1 MRRGALAFP
10 RALALAAALA
20 AGCEPPEA
28 SSQTGTVVG
37 STAVAIDTR
46 IATVRDGEAAVA
58 DFITDT
64 LRAATTAMGYD
75 VEVALINA
83 GAIRGGAVLPNS
95 VPVDVSAKLGRIYP
109 PGPLTDL
116 DLAGWVPFRD
126 DLVVLTVTGA
136 QLKSALE
143 RGASQLPPDLRI
155 DGGGPFL
162 QLSGGRYTID
172 CAGDVQLLD
181 DGAGTIV
188 REGSRISRLEAGG
201 VVLFDRDAGIDVL
214 ATTNVRL
221 VVNSFVA
228 GGGDGHFAL
237 TGASDAVDLPYD
249 LFSPIDALVAAVA
262 AGSPIAPATDG
273 RITVIGDCGMP
284 LSQP

>member
-1 MRRGALAFP
+1 
-10 RALALAAALA
+10 
-20 AGCEPPEA
+20 
-28 SSQTGTVVG
+28 
-37 STAVAIDTR
+37 
-46 IATVRDGEAAVA
+46 
-58 DFITDT
+58 
-64 LRAATTAMGYD
+64 
-75 VEVALINA
+75 
-83 GAIRGGAVLPNS
+83 

-116 DLAGWVPFRD
+116 DLAGWMPFRD
-126 DLVVLTVTGA
+126 GQVVLTVTGA

-143 RGASQLPPDLRI
+143 RGAAQLPPDLRI
-155 DGGGPFL
+155 DGGGPLL

-181 DGAGTIV
+181 DGAGVIV
-188 REGSRISRLEAGG
+188 REGTRVSRLEAGG

-214 ATTNVRL
+214 ASTTVRL

-228 GGGDGHFAL
+228 SGGDGHFAL
-237 TGASDAVDLPYD
+237 TGATDAVPLPYD

-262 AGSPIAPATDG
+262 AGSPIAPATEG

-284 LSQP
+284 LSLP